1 MPKLTLSINE
11 ELVEL
16 AKQIAAQNNTSISAM
31 FSQYI
36 TSLTETDKHPK
47 LSPLAKK
54 ASGLVQLPPDKTD
67 KELLTD
73 ALLEK
78 YS

>member
-16 AKQIAAQNNTSISAM
+16 AKQIAAQNNTSISTM

-36 TSLTETDKHPK
+36 ASLTETDEKPI

-54 ASGLVQLPPDKTD
+54 ASGLVKLPQDKTD

-78 YS
+78 YA